1 MQTKGKNLVT
11 EINRCKGCI
20 RKEEQVE
27 NICQQWIRVNRNI
40 NMIPDA
46 LIKKG
51 SNQIKIAIDQITNK
65 TEADRSEIKEQKFKS
80 LRIIEELEIEI
91 IK

>member
-1 MQTKGKNLVT
+1 MYK
-11 EINRCKGCI
+11 
-20 RKEEQVE
+20 KEEQVE